1 MTAQTTVSAGSNQK
15 FSDCIYLELEA
26 QAFTDKLDKGCKREK
41 STLTSRFLAQIT
53 GKIKLSL

>member
-1 MTAQTTVSAGSNQK
+1 MTAQTIVSAGSNQK

-41 STLTSRFLAQIT
+41 LTLTSRFLAQIT
-53 GKIKLSL
+53 GKIK